1 MKETPAPRGTYTSTR
16 AFRNRPT
23 DNTTSNARVYGYR
36 GGVATH
42 HHQSALAAHNVLQA
56 GGNAVDAGVA
66 AVLVEGVVNPHMHG
80 PAGECPILIA
90 GPGVQPIAI
99 NGNTRAPALATVDA
113 LRARG
118 HSTMPDAGIL
128 AAGVPASLS
137 ALLAALERFGSM
149 PFHRLLE
156 PALELARGGFA
167 MHDGLL
173 LQEKVGVAMLA
184 DKFRNDWPSSAA
196 IYLKDGVPIESGG
209 KIVNPQLAAIYD
221 QLAACSVAC
230 ADYRKGYQAV
240 RREFYEGS
248 VADAIDRYSQAND
261 GLLRAADLATFE
273 TPFEQP
279 LSVGLG
285 NTRIFKCG
293 YWCQGPALLQQLQIM
308 KQFDLSAMQHNSAEY
323 LHLLVEAG
331 KLAYA
336 DREQY
341 YADPTSVEV
350 PDLLDEEYAK
360 IRSGLVDIQSANAD
374 MRPGDPRRGSAELP
388 ASQRLGGAS
397 WGDGTVHVD
406 VADSNGMI
414 ASFTP
419 SGGWIASHE
428 VLPELGIP
436 LGNRGM
442 TFYMEP
448 DNHPNLIA
456 PGKRPRTTISPSLVT
471 RNDVPWIAF
480 GTMGGDQQDQW
491 MLQFYL
497 NVALFDMTLQQAI
510 DAPKCSSEHFNGFFS
525 PHDRFAQRL
534 RIEESVA
541 TDVLQELHKRGHEL
555 DVAPM
560 WSEGY
565 LNAVSFNTDN
575 GCIEAACDP
584 RGAKGDVFPA
594 AALAW

>member
-1 MKETPAPRGTYTSTR
+1 MTEIPAPRGTYKSTR
-16 AFRNRPT
+16 AFRTAPT
-23 DNTTSNARVYGYR
+23 DHMPSNARVYGYQ

-42 HHQSALAAHNVLQA
+42 HHQSALAAQNVLQA

-66 AVLVEGVVNPHMHG
+66 AVLVEGIVNPHMHG

-90 GPGVQPIAI
+90 GPEVSTIAI

-118 HSTMPDAGIL
+118 HTIMPDAGIL

-137 ALLAALERFGSM
+137 ALLAALDRFGSV
-149 PFHRLLE
+149 PFHRLIE
-156 PALELARGGFA
+156 PALELARNGFA

-173 LQEKVGVAMLA
+173 LQEKVGIAMLA
-184 DKFRNDWPSSAA
+184 EKFRNEWPASGA
-196 IYLKDGVPIESGG
+196 IYLNEGEPIASGG
-209 KIVNPQLAAIYD
+209 KIVNPNLAAVYD
-221 QLAACSVAC
+221 QLAARSIAC
-230 ADYRKGYQAV
+230 ADHRDGYKAV
-240 RREFYEGS
+240 RQEFYQGS
-248 VADAIDRYSQAND
+248 IADAIERYSLAND
-261 GLLRAADLATFE
+261 GFLRAADLANFD
-273 TPFEQP
+273 TPYEQAF
-279 LSVGLG
+279 SVTLG
-285 NTRIFKCG
+285 NTKIYKCG

-308 KQFDLSAMQHNSAEY
+308 KQFDLSSMLHNSAEY

-336 DREQY
+336 DREQF
-341 YADPTSVEV
+341 YADPACVEV
-350 PDLLDEEYAK
+350 PDLLDEHYAK
-360 IRSGLVDIQSANAD
+360 MRAGLIDMQNANSN
-374 MRPGDPRRGSAELP
+374 MRPGDPQNGSAALP
-388 ASQRLGGAS
+388 VSERLGGAS

-406 VADSNGMI
+406 VADSSGMI

-419 SGGWIASHE
+419 SGGWLGSHE
-428 VLPELGIP
+428 VLPELGFP

-448 DNHPNLIA
+448 GNHPNLVA

-471 RNDVPWIAF
+471 REDKPWIAF

-497 NVALFDMTLQQAI
+497 NVALFGMSLQQAI

-534 RIEESVA
+534 RIEELVDA
-541 TDVLQELHKRGHEL
+541 EVLQDLQQRGHEL
-555 DVAPM
+555 DIAPM

-565 LNAVSFNTDN
+565 LNAVSFNTES

-584 RGAKGDVFPA
+584 RGAKGHVFPA